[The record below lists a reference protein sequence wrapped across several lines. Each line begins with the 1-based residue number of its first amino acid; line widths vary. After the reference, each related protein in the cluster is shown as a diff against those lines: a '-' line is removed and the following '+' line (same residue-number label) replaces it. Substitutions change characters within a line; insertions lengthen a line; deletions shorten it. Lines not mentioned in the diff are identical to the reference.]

1 MTPVKPEKKDV
12 YSRSLQLFPLPPP
25 FGTGVYTQ
33 KNTRLGAL
41 TPQSQAGPETGK
53 LTQAKGHIDEQ
64 NKQNVTPAPEH
75 PRQQFP
81 GGTSSFKW

>member
-33 KNTRLGAL
+33 KNTRLGADPTARL
-41 TPQSQAGPETGK
+41 GQKQA
-53 LTQAKGHIDEQ
+53 
-64 NKQNVTPAPEH
+64 N
-75 PRQQFP
+75 
-81 GGTSSFKW
+81 